1 MSARNGVRLA
11 VGLLLLA
18 TAAPGV
24 GAQPAAASDR
34 PVAWWSFDADPEGGV
49 ARDQAGG
56 VSDAIEGRFTRVP
69 GAVGRAIRLDGFTTV
84 VRRSSGA
91 APSLAGAFTA
101 EAWVALATYPWNWA
115 PILDHERDSQA
126 GFYFGIGPLGQVGL
140 ELSVA
145 GRWQTCRSERV
156 LELRRFTHLAAVFEP
171 KAGITLYADG
181 SPVKRCALDASAAPA
196 EGLESSG
203 VAAGR
208 ALPPAGLDLLIGMN
222 HEKRVPSH
230 PVRPQ
235 ATLPAWYTL
244 DGILDEVKLYAAARS
259 DEAILSAVK
268 SAMPPATPEIP
279 PRVMPSGPAGPGRFG
294 AFYTSLA
301 YYPEWD
307 ALFRTSEHADVV
319 VQFDGSPL
327 RVVFWRGTRYSPA
340 WVMENGTWMADQSAE
355 HFTNH
360 EGCFE
365 HMLDPQNRYSHVRI
379 IENHAARVVV
389 HWRYAPVSV
398 RQEFSQPDER
408 TGWSDWVDEYFTFFP
423 DGLAVRKVVMW
434 TSGRPLGP
442 SEFIVLAH
450 PGSRPEDIIHLDA
463 LTLVNL
469 QGESQVY
476 SWAKEMPDFTK
487 EERPT
492 APVIQVVNLKSQHK
506 PFEIFEPGARMR
518 VFRIEARR
526 DVSAFPWWNHWPE
539 AQIPSDGRYAVAP
552 DRASHFSLSWGG
564 PPIHKRDDGAYY
576 ATWLYGATTTPVAGD
591 LARLARSWAQ
601 APALQSIA
609 AGFAGGQYDRTQ
621 RAYVLRRTGPQ
632 RSLAFRVDA
641 SEATPLQNAS
651 LLIEAW
657 GEEQPAVEVDGR
669 VLRRK
674 DGLRVGHVRR
684 LDRTDLVLWLPLSGT
699 RPISVRVSALTTTA
713 ERAR

>member
-1 MSARNGVRLA
+1 VRLA
-11 VGLLLLA
+11 LGLLLVAL
-18 TAAPGV
+18 AAPGV
-24 GAQPAAASDR
+24 GAEPAAASER
-34 PVAWWSFDADPEGGV
+34 PVAWWSFDSDPEGGL
-49 ARDQAGG
+49 ARDQAG
-56 VSDAIEGRFTRVP
+56 DITDPIEGRFTRVP
-69 GAVGRAIRLDGFTTV
+69 GAVGRAIRLDGFTSL

-115 PILDHERDSQA
+115 PILDHERDSHA
-126 GFYFGIGPLGQVGL
+126 GFYFGIGPLGEVGL

-156 LELRRFTHLAAVFEP
+156 IQLRRFTHVAAVFDP
-171 KAGITLYADG
+171 AAGIALYVDG
-181 SPVKRCALDASAAPA
+181 SLARRCELDGRVAPAAGLESAGGSAVGRAAPA
-196 EGLESSG
+196 
-203 VAAGR
+203 
-208 ALPPAGLDLLIGMN
+208 AGLDLLIGMN

-244 DGILDEVKLYAAARS
+244 DGILDEVKLYAAARTA
-259 DEAILSAVK
+259 EAIRSTAK
-268 SAMPPATPEIP
+268 SAQPPATPEIP
-279 PRVMPSGPAGPGRFG
+279 PRVMPSGPPGPGRFG

-307 ALFRTSEHADVV
+307 ALWRTSEHADVV

-379 IENHAARVVV
+379 IENHEARVVV

-423 DGLAVRKVVMW
+423 DRLAVRKVVMW

-469 QGESQVY
+469 EGESQVY
-476 SWAKEMPDFTK
+476 SWAAETPDFTK
-487 EERPT
+487 DERPKS
-492 APVIQVVNLKSQHK
+492 PVIQVVNLKSQHK

-526 DVSAFPWWNHWPE
+526 DVSHFPWWNHWPE
-539 AQIPSDGRYAVAP
+539 AQIPSDGRYAIAP
-552 DRASHFSLSWGG
+552 DRPSHFSLSWGG

-601 APALQSIA
+601 APALQSIVS
-609 AGFAGGQYDRTQ
+609 GFDGGQYDRTQ

-632 RSLAFRVDA
+632 GSLSFRIDA
-641 SEATPLQNAS
+641 SEEAPLQNAS
-651 LLIEAW
+651 LLIEGW
-657 GEEQPAVEVDGR
+657 GEAEPAVQLDGR
-669 VLRRK
+669 ALRRK

-684 LDRTDLVLWLPLSGT
+684 LDRTDLVLWLPVSSA
-699 RPISVRVSALTTTA
+699 RPVSVRVAAQTTTA
-713 ERAR
+713 AVAR